1 MGKRL
6 LSPNKRGK
14 IKTELP
20 PAVCRPSGAV
30 LGESDMEKIIQKLK
44 AASVRAAS
52 ITVYRDVASD
62 PAVSRYIDLLRA
74 LTAGQASFDEIVGK
88 EAAFCALLYASRFRG
103 NFYDYLY
110 HKVLVSDSLFAQ
122 EAARDRWE
130 ELPAC
135 VLTAARRDL
144 DALYRLAAISA
155 AEVAAVL
162 KVRCP
167 EEAALLEALPGYE
180 SRPYLYRDKGS
191 WGGNIAD
198 IAGYY
203 RHNGVGVFS
212 EEIAFR
218 FDGVRLL
225 PVKSIDPIRLSDLK
239 HYEAQRSKIVENT
252 LSFLHGKPCNNILLY
267 GDRGTGKS
275 STVKALLN
283 AYYGDGLRIVQVEK
297 KDLVAMPQLM
307 EMLADNPLK
316 FIIFIDDL
324 TFSENDD
331 SFGALKAALEG
342 SLTRKADNMV
352 IYATSNRRHLIKETF
367 TSREGDEVHRADTID
382 DSLSLSDRFGLTI
395 TFMVPDKAK
404 FLDIVAKIAKDRGLA
419 VDEETLLKGAE
430 RFALQKAGRS
440 PRIAQQYIDAVQGR
454 LEMGLPML

>member
-1 MGKRL
+1 MEETLHGLR
-6 LSPNKRGK
+6 
-14 IKTELP
+14 
-20 PAVCRPSGAV
+20 AAV
-30 LGESDMEKIIQKLK
+30 LG
-44 AASVRAAS
+44 AAG

-62 PAVSRYIDLLRA
+62 PAVSCYIDLLQGLVNQPGAALRETVQRA
-74 LTAGQASFDEIVGK
+74 AQ
-88 EAAFCALLYASRFRG
+88 FCSLLYESRFRG

-110 HKVLVSDSLFAQ
+110 NKVLLSDNLFAQ
-122 EAARDRWE
+122 EAARGRWR
-130 ELPAC
+130 ELPDC
-135 VLTAARRDL
+135 ILDAARQDL
-144 DALYRLAAISA
+144 DALYRLAGITPA
-155 AEVAAVL
+155 ALTAVL
-162 KVRCP
+162 RERFP
-167 EEAALLEALPGYE
+167 EEALPALPAYE
-180 SRPYLYRDKGS
+180 TAPYLYRDNGS
-191 WGGNIAD
+191 WGGGIEELAE
-198 IAGYY
+198 YY

-218 FDGVRLL
+218 FDGSRLL

-239 HYEAQRSKIVENT
+239 HYEAQRNKIVENT

-283 AYYGDGLRIVQVEK
+283 EYYGDGLRIVQIEK

-307 EMLADNPLK
+307 ELLADNPLK

-331 SFGALKAALEG
+331 SYGALKAALEG
-342 SLTRKADNMV
+342 SLTKKADNTV

-382 DSLSLSDRFGLTI
+382 DSLSLSDRFGLTV

-404 FLDIVAKIAKDRGLA
+404 FLDIVLRIAQDRGLA
-419 VDEETLLKGAE
+419 VDEEVLLKGAE

-440 PRIAQQYIDAVQGR
+440 PRIARQYIDAVQGR
-454 LEMGLPML
+454 LEMGLPLL

>member
-1 MGKRL
+1 MEETLHGLR
-6 LSPNKRGK
+6 
-14 IKTELP
+14 
-20 PAVCRPSGAV
+20 AAV
-30 LGESDMEKIIQKLK
+30 LG
-44 AASVRAAS
+44 AAG

-62 PAVSRYIDLLRA
+62 PAVSCCIDLLQGLVNQPGAALRETVQRA
-74 LTAGQASFDEIVGK
+74 AQ
-88 EAAFCALLYASRFRG
+88 FCSLLYASRFRG

-110 HKVLVSDSLFAQ
+110 NKVLLSDNLFAQ
-122 EAARDRWE
+122 EAARGRWR
-130 ELPAC
+130 ELPDC
-135 VLTAARRDL
+135 
-144 DALYRLAAISA
+144 I
-155 AEVAAVL
+155 
-162 KVRCP
+162 P
-167 EEAALLEALPGYE
+167 EEALPALPAYE
-180 SRPYLYRDKGS
+180 TAPYLYRDNGS
-191 WGGNIAD
+191 WGGSIEELAE
-198 IAGYY
+198 YY

-218 FDGVRLL
+218 FDGSRLL

-239 HYEAQRSKIVENT
+239 HYEAQRNKIVENT

-283 AYYGDGLRIVQVEK
+283 EYYGDGLRIVQIEK

-307 EMLADNPLK
+307 ELLADNPLK

-331 SFGALKAALEG
+331 SYGALKAALEG
-342 SLTRKADNMV
+342 SLTKKADNMV

-382 DSLSLSDRFGLTI
+382 DSLSLSDRFGLTV

-404 FLDIVAKIAKDRGLA
+404 FLDIVLRIAQDRGLA
-419 VDEETLLKGAE
+419 VDEANLLKGAE

-440 PRIAQQYIDAVQGR
+440 PRIARQYIDAVQGR
-454 LEMGLPML
+454 LEMGLPLL